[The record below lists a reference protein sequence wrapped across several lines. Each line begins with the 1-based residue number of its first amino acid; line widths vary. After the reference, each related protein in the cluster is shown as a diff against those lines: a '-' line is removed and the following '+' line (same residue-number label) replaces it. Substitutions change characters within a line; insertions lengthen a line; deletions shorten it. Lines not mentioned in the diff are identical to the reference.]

1 MLFWIDILTVE
12 WPTLQP
18 REQIQIGVLILRKGS
33 QNQIMFTICIL
44 MIWLNWKTEEDME
57 KNDMRNQTSK
67 KM

>member
-18 REQIQIGVLILRKGS
+18 RGQIQIGVLILRKGS